1 MIKIIK
7 KIFVFTFI
15 LLTYS
20 CSYKPIFLEKDYSF
34 EIGIISLNGKNE
46 INRVIKNKLSLIKTN
61 SIKEKKIYD
70 IFISSGSDIN
80 IISKDSKG
88 DPLKFELV
96 ISVRYEIKKNGK
108 LLFSKDIEKSNIY
121 NNISDKFE
129 LQQNELIITEN
140 LSEKVADII
149 ISSIINLDDN

>member
-7 KIFVFTFI
+7 KIFVFAFI

-34 EIGIISLNGKNE
+34 EIGTISLNGKNE
-46 INRVIKNKLSLIKTN
+46 INRVIKNKLNLIKTN

-70 IFISSGSDIN
+70 ILISSESDTN

-96 ISVRYEIKKNGK
+96 ISVRYELKKNGK
-108 LLFSKDIEKSNIY
+108 LLLSKDIEKSNIY